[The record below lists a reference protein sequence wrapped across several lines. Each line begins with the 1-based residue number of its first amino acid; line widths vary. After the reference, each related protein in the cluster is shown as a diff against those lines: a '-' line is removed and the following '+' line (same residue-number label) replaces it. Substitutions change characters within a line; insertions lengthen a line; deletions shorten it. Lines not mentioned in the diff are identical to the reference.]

1 MNRRMVGT
9 AYEQAALFYLEQRG
23 YEILETNYRCRFGE
37 IDVIA
42 RHKGYLVFLEVKYRS
57 GGTKG
62 TALEAV
68 TRKKQAV
75 IGKAAAWY
83 LMERRLGDQ
92 VPCRFDVVGID
103 GEEVTVLENAF
114 SCHR

>member
-1 MNRRMVGT
+1 MNRRTVGT

-57 GGTKG
+57 HGTKG
-62 TALEAV
+62 RALEAV

-75 IGKAAAWY
+75 ITKVAAWY

-103 GEEVTVLENAF
+103 AEEVTVLENAF
-114 SCHR
+114 SCQ